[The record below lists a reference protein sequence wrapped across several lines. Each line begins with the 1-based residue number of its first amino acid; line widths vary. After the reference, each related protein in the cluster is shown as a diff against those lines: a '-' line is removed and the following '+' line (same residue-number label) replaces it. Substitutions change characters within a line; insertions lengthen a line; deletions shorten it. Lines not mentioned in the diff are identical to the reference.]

1 MTKPKT
7 KEPLESFGPELVEI
21 MLRAAKGERITLTF
35 PTAKQ
40 AHTFRRRLYTL
51 RRRLQDDR
59 PDVYAIVCRCEVG
72 VPKQA
77 ENNQGPIRPATIT
90 LRVKDSEFSEVIK
103 NAKTEHGPIS
113 GAELPSATSDPL
125 ADLEAEQ
132 EIKP

>member
-7 KEPLESFGPELVEI
+7 KEPLESFGPELLEI
-21 MLRAAKGERITLTF
+21 MLRAAKGESITLTF

-59 PDVYAIVCRCEVG
+59 PEVYAQVCRCEVG
-72 VPKQA
+72 APKQA

-90 LRVKDSEFSEVIK
+90 LRLKDSEFSAVIAA
-103 NAKTEHGPIS
+103 AKTEEGPIR

-125 ADLEAEQ
+125 ADLEIEK
-132 EIKP
+132 ELP